1 VVVIW
6 PTAYVLSSLLEKSN
20 WATSHKLKGIFQCV
34 PFNIIC
40 FFLPRVSRKQFHHQ
54 KKKNNSLRCSIEG
67 NIGVT
72 RVYSRTHIIF
82 MFHSS
87 ILDTAHK
94 PNPMFYGSMT
104 FYRIRYVKFLSR
116 LYQKKKFLSRQIE
129 GGDKLIFM
137 SHDVLYD

>member
-1 VVVIW
+1 MVIW

-20 WATSHKLKGIFQCV
+20 WATSHKLIILECGGHLAYRWRIVWWSF
-34 PFNIIC
+34 FNVSPSTSFVF
-40 FFLPRVSRKQFHHQ
+40 FFLVFQE
-54 KKKNNSLRCSIEG
+54 NNSLRCSIEG

-72 RVYSRTHIIF
+72 RVYSKTHIIF

-104 FYRIRYVKFLSR
+104 FYRIRYV
-116 LYQKKKFLSRQIE
+116 QFLSRQIE

>member
-1 VVVIW
+1 MS
-6 PTAYVLSSLLEKSN
+6 PS
-20 WATSHKLKGIFQCV
+20 TSFV
-34 PFNIIC
+34 F
-40 FFLPRVSRKQFHHQ
+40 FFLVFQE
-54 KKKNNSLRCSIEG
+54 NNSLRCSIEG

-72 RVYSRTHIIF
+72 RVYSKTHIIF

-116 LYQKKKFLSRQIE
+116 QIE